1 MNPLVNVKTNQALI
15 LQFGTS
21 RFLQAHVDYFV
32 GHSLKKGDSKAPI
45 LVVQS
50 SNSPAGRA
58 RVTAMNNC
66 TSYPVRIQGIQ
77 EGAVIDR
84 QEQISAICGALQANL
99 DWQQI
104 VAVFCDQVTH
114 VISNT
119 ADQGYLLSAGD
130 SVNSPV
136 PKSFPAKLLVLLDA
150 RFKCNAN
157 PVTIMPCELLP
168 NNGDVLK
175 ALVLSLAQRWQ
186 LGEEFKHW
194 LTQDCL
200 WVNSLVDRIVSESIE
215 PLGAVA
221 EPYALWAIENQQG
234 LVLPCRHPAIRLVD
248 DLLPLETLKL
258 SVLNLSHSF
267 IVDLWQQQSNSKVQ
281 TVVEAMQDP
290 YLRGQLD
297 QVLRDEVLPVL
308 EAMQLG
314 EDVAAYVASVIER
327 FLNPFLQHQLADI
340 AQNHGMKVERR
351 ILPLLQQGAKLLPLL
366 AMPQLRAVLERNG
379 LSERLVNDE

>member
-1 MNPLVNVKTNQALI
+1 MHPSPNINKQQPLI

-32 GHSLKKGDSKAPI
+32 GHSLENADSKAPI

-50 SNSPAGRA
+50 SDSPVGHA
-58 RVTAMNNC
+58 RVTAMNSC

-77 EGAVIDR
+77 DGVVINR
-84 QEQISAICGALQANL
+84 QEHISAICGALQANL
-99 DWQQI
+99 DWQLI
-104 VAVFCDQVTH
+104 VTVFCDQVTH
-114 VISNT
+114 VVSNT
-119 ADQGYLLSAGD
+119 ADQGYLLIDRD
-130 SVNSPV
+130 SLSSPV
-136 PKSFPAKLLVLLDA
+136 PKSFPAKLLVLLEA
-150 RFKCNAN
+150 RFKRNAN
-157 PVTIMPCELLP
+157 PVTIMPCELVA

-186 LGEEFKHW
+186 LGEEFLHW
-194 LTQDCL
+194 LANDCL

-221 EPYALWAIENQQG
+221 EPYALWAIENQPR
-234 LVLPCRHPAIRLVD
+234 LVLPCHHPAIRLVD

-258 SVLNLSHSF
+258 SVLNLSHTF
-267 IVDLWQQQSNSKVQ
+267 LVDLWQQQSNSKVQ

-314 EDVAAYVASVIER
+314 EDVEAYIASVMER
-327 FLNPFLQHQLADI
+327 FLNPFLQHQLVDI
-340 AQNHGMKVERR
+340 AQNHGVKVERR

-366 AMPQLRAVLERNG
+366 AMPQLRAVLSRNG
-379 LSERLVNDE
+379 LSDKVDQ